1 MADSAI
7 NVVSLR
13 IVKAGPDYTY
23 PVEVYGRVIVRD
35 EVDYKC
41 VHLFDREKNNAQLIN
56 SEEDMLALT
65 GPCRALVTDDL
76 LFFEF
81 DLKIKGKGEHDSEV
95 QFSKGVILYHLDQY
109 HKRFTRQLPSF
120 QSTVKLVL
128 QHVANPVAASVE
140 VHVLDKQPGVDFNAK
155 ITVGTTRNYRQH
167 MIVYDSSLPSSHLI
181 RQDGSLV
188 LNRNLV
194 AVQEPS
200 EDPAFKDDEQM
211 VVYVCFLDAGCE
223 IEDEDYAEPVFED
236 ADYIRAGGDDEI
248 SEEDSEGETE
258 EDEDE
263 EDGSVDPKNLVTLR
277 YPLRETVCE
286 FGSCKLKV
294 KVKWTAILDAPPHG
308 EYVTRFGVLPDGYK
322 SPNYRQGSFFDR

>member
-7 NVVSLR
+7 NVISLR
-13 IVKAGPDYTY
+13 IVKSGSGYTY
-23 PVEVYGRVIVRD
+23 PVEVYGRVVVRD

-65 GPCRALVTDDL
+65 GPCRAMVTDDL

-109 HKRFTRQLPSF
+109 DKRFTHQLPSF

-140 VHVLDKQPGVDFNAK
+140 VYVLDKQPGVDFNGK
-155 ITVGTTRNYRQH
+155 ITVGTSRNYRQH
-167 MIVYDSSLPSSHLI
+167 MIVYDSSLPSS
-181 RQDGSLV
+181 
-188 LNRNLV
+188 
-194 AVQEPS
+194 
-200 EDPAFKDDEQM
+200 
-211 VVYVCFLDAGCE
+211 CE
-223 IEDEDYAEPVFED
+223 IEDGDYAEPVFED
-236 ADYIRAGGDDEI
+236 ADYIRAGDEEEI

-258 EDEDE
+258 EEEDE
-263 EDGSVDPKNLVTLR
+263 EDGSVDPKNLVTLSLR

-286 FGSCKLKV
+286 FGSCKLRV

-322 SPNYRQGSFFDR
+322 SPNYHRGSFFDR